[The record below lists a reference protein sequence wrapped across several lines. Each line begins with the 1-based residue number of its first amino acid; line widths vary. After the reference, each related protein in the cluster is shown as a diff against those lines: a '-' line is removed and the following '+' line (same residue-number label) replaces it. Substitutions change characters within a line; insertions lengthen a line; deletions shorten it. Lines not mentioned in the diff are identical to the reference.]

1 VKICFLTERLLRGW
15 GVDQVVHRVA
25 DGLGRM
31 GHDVD
36 VVCLRA
42 DRSYGDSAYRLRLLD
57 VPYQPVEELEERV
70 FQRSGLVRQR
80 KYDVYVACMYPFFS
94 VARRLG
100 IPYVYYEHGVV
111 NPVGLDPQTVR
122 LLDRIRREGQ
132 EHQAGARR
140 VAVVSRFLMSE
151 QVNPAKHRDTDVVY
165 NGADSFGPA
174 PAGPAV
180 RALRERLGLGDAEVI
195 GYFGRVERSTYKGVD
210 ELVEMVGE
218 LRRRRPR
225 AMLMMTG
232 YTDDH
237 ARAHYT
243 AMPWVRVQ
251 SHIPGEEMALHFSA
265 VDVAVSASRWEG
277 FNLPLAE
284 AQLYARPV
292 VAYDL
297 AAHPEV
303 VAPSGV
309 LAKDRTA
316 FVDAMDMLLA
326 TDAAERRRRGEE
338 ARRFVEERFTWRKTV
353 ESLASCLQAAAA
365 V

>member
-1 VKICFLTERLLRGW
+1 MTERLLRGW

-25 DGLGRM
+25 DGLGRV
-31 GHDVD
+31 GHEVD

-42 DRSYGDSAYRLRLLD
+42 DRSYGDSAYRVRLLE
-57 VPYQPVEELEERV
+57 VPYQPVDTLEERV
-70 FQRSGLVRQR
+70 FERSGLIRQR
-80 KYDVYVACMYPFFS
+80 RYDVFVACMYPFFS

-111 NPVGLDPQTVR
+111 NPVGLDAQTVR

-151 QVNPAKHRDTDVVY
+151 QVNPSKHRDTDVVY

-174 PAGPAV
+174 PAEPAV
-180 RALRERLGLGDAEVI
+180 RALRERLGLADAEVV
-195 GYFGRVERSTYKGVD
+195 GYFGRIERATYKGVD

-232 YTDDH
+232 YSDDN
-237 ARAHYT
+237 ARAHF
-243 AMPWVRVQ
+243 AAVPWVRVQ
-251 SHIPGEEMALHFSA
+251 SHVPGDEMALHFSA
-265 VDVAVSASRWEG
+265 ADVAVSASRWEG

-309 LAKDRTA
+309 LAKDRAA
-316 FVDAMDMLLA
+316 FVDAMDMLLG
-326 TDAAERRRRGEE
+326 TDRAERRRRGDE
-338 ARRFVEERFTWRKTV
+338 AQRFVEERFTWKRTV
-353 ESLASCLQAAAA
+353 ESLAACLHAA
-365 V
+365 VAV

>member
-1 VKICFLTERLLRGW
+1 L
-15 GVDQVVHRVA
+15 
-25 DGLGRM
+25 

-42 DRSYGDSAYRLRLLD
+42 DRSYGDGAYRVRLLD
-57 VPYQPVEELEERV
+57 VPFHPIETLEDRV
-70 FQRSGLVRQR
+70 IAHAGLIRQR
-80 KYDVYVACMYPFFS
+80 RYDLFVACMYPFFA

-100 IPYVYYEHGVV
+100 VPYVYYEYGVV
-111 NPVGLDPQTVR
+111 NPVGLDEQTVR
-122 LLDRIRREGQ
+122 LLSRIRREGQ
-132 EHQAGARR
+132 EHQARARR
-140 VAVVSRFLMSE
+140 VAVISRFLMSE
-151 QVNPAKHRDTDVVY
+151 QVNPLKHADTDVVY
-165 NGADSFGPA
+165 CGADSYGPV
-174 PAGPAV
+174 PMESAV
-180 RALRERLGLGDAEVI
+180 LALRNDLGFGDAEVI

-237 ARAHYT
+237 TRAHF
-243 AMPWVRVQ
+243 AALPWVRVQ
-251 SHIPGEEMALHFSA
+251 SHIPGEEMARHFSV

-309 LAKDRTA
+309 LAKDRAA
-316 FVDAMDMLLA
+316 FVDAMEMLLA
-326 TDAAERRRRGEE
+326 TDAGERRRRGEE
-338 ARRFVEERFTWRKTV
+338 ARRFVEQRFTWKRTV
-353 ESLASCLQAAAA
+353 ESLAACLDAALA